1 MAERFDRGAA
11 AAEAELERLDD
22 EADERTEQTSSPLT
36 LEDRS
41 VVTGDD
47 SIHIEDEWFPA
58 EDDGTEEP
66 DDAIPDRHTELT
78 NLVEAFADLFNARDL
93 DGLIELA
100 ADDCETPGLGNDID
114 NFPEAI
120 EDLWERRP
128 TTLVTCGVLRERP
141 VGVLWELSD
150 DESWWRVAALHFSE
164 VRDGS
169 AGVIAF
175 STDGNQL
182 EEVRADGPDGD
193 VDEGTRWTEW
203 EEGASADA

>member
-22 EADERTEQTSSPLT
+22 EADERTHDTSPLT
-36 LEDRS
+36 LRDRA

-58 EDDGTEEP
+58 EDDGTTEP
-66 DDAIPDRHTELT
+66 DDVAPDRHAELA

-93 DGLIELA
+93 EGLVELA

-114 NFPEAI
+114 NFPAAI

-128 TTLVTCGVLRERP
+128 TALVTFGVLRELP
-141 VGVLWELSD
+141 VGVLWELGD
-150 DESWWRVAALHFSE
+150 GDVWWRLATLHFSE
-164 VRDGS
+164 VDDGA

-175 STDGNQL
+175 STDTNLL
-182 EEVRADGPDGD
+182 EEVAADAPDGD
-193 VDEGTRWTEW
+193 MDEGTRWAEW
-203 EEGASADA
+203 EEGAAAESA